1 MSTFLFVGLGN
12 PGPEYAF
19 TRHNIGFMVAD
30 RLQTGLAAPDF
41 KLQRQGFVT
50 EGTWRSHRIIV
61 LKPTTYMNLSGQA
74 VRYWLQQE
82 KIPVERLLVVTD
94 DLALPFGK
102 LRMRLKGSAGGH
114 NGLKNIQEILGSD
127 AYPRLRFG
135 IGDDFS
141 QGRQVDYVLG
151 KFTPMQMTHMGEKV
165 EAAAKA
171 MLDFAFLGAERAMNL
186 HNTKD

>member
-30 RLQTGLAAPDF
+30 RLQSGLSAPDF
-41 KLQRQGFVT
+41 KLQKQGFVT
-50 EGTWRSHRIIV
+50 EGTWKGHRIIL

-94 DLALPFGK
+94 DLALPYGK
-102 LRMRLKGSAGGH
+102 LRMRSKGSAGGH
-114 NGLKNIQEILGSD
+114 NGLKNIQELLATDG
-127 AYPRLRFG
+127 YHRLRFG
-135 IGDDFS
+135 IGDEFS
-141 QGRQVDYVLG
+141 AGKQVDYVLG
-151 KFTPMQMTHMGEKV
+151 NFTPAQMIDLGDKV
-165 EAAAKA
+165 EKAAKA
-171 MLDFAFLGAERAMNL
+171 MLDFAFLGPERAMNA
-186 HNTKD
+186 HNT